1 MLLCRELVPSS
12 TWCFVFTLNSFRLCS
27 WLPSLTQISPVEKRE
42 VNWCLPSSQVHP
54 SPTYTLLLS
63 SSSTLLQS
71 AAHSSSCQG
80 EAVLHGEAPMPL
92 SNFTLEW
99 SWAEHANPDITKQIK
114 SRGWAQRRGR
124 VLRML
129 GWKRGGEGRGGEGG
143 GGAVVNWAEQLSAC
157 SDQDILWGESL
168 IGLGWREALE
178 GDHSGTAGL
187 VLNKSMMVSS

>member
-27 WLPSLTQISPVEKRE
+27 WLPSLTQICGKERSELVSAFLSGTSFSHLHTS
-42 VNWCLPSSQVHP
+42 LP
-54 SPTYTLLLS
+54 

-129 GWKRGGEGRGGEGG
+129 GWKRGGEGREEG
-143 GGAVVNWAEQLSAC
+143 EQLSTELSSFLPA
-157 SDQDILWGESL
+157 L
-168 IGLGWREALE
+168 IRTSYEE
-178 GDHSGTAGL
+178 NH
-187 VLNKSMMVSS
+187 

>member
-12 TWCFVFTLNSFRLCS
+12 TWCFVFTLNSFRLRS
-27 WLPSLTQISPVEKRE
+27 WLPSLTQISPAEKRE

-54 SPTYTLLLS
+54 SRTYTLLFSSLP

-129 GWKRGGEGRGGEGG
+129 GWKRGGEGGRMGSSC
-143 GGAVVNWAEQLSAC
+143 QLSWAAFC
-157 SDQDILWGESL
+157 LLWSGHPMRR
-168 IGLGWREALE
+168 ITNWLGME
-178 GDHSGTAGL
+178 GSTGGRPFRCCWPCP
-187 VLNKSMMVSS
+187 